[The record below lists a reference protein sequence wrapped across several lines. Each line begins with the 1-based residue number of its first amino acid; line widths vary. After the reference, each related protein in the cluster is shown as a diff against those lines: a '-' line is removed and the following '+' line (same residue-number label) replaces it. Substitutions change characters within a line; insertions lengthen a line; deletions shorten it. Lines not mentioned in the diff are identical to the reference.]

1 MTVMFRSLLNA
12 LAILTLCLAV
22 SACGVWRGASDVST
36 DHGGG
41 AIGKGPGLITGKQGG
56 IVIYQK

>member
-1 MTVMFRSLLNA
+1 MFRPLINA
-12 LAILTLCLAV
+12 LAVMALCLAV
-22 SACGVWRGASDVST
+22 AGCGGWRGASDVST
-36 DHGGG
+36 DHGSD